1 MSPRQSAFELLEGNR
16 RMRFDLVDLR
26 LFLHIADAS
35 RMVQEGPTSRLLPRA
50 SASGAWRK
58 CSALHFS
65 FVTAAE
71 FSYHLL
77 ANVSWSTRVSSC
89 SKRSA
94 CGAISPATPGGC
106 RAQSACYPIR
116 QPSASTCATSMRP
129 RSATRRPATMKKSR
143 RGILHLHCAGFQGLV
158 GVCVKRRITSPLA
171 DTLRRGLGRALV
183 STCQNYFRTSLG
195 RVNA

>member
-1 MSPRQSAFELLEGNR
+1 
-16 RMRFDLVDLR
+16 MRSDLVDLR

-50 SASGAWRK
+50 SASAAWRK

-94 CGAISPATPGGC
+94 CGTISPATPGGC
-106 RAQSACYPIR
+106 RAQSACYQYDSHRRELAPLAYGRDLRRADPR
-116 QPSASTCATSMRP
+116 QWKVAARDFAFALRGLPRVGGCLRQTSNHKPACGHPQARP
-129 RSATRRPATMKKSR
+129 RPRPS
-143 RGILHLHCAGFQGLV
+143 V
-158 GVCVKRRITSPLA
+158 
-171 DTLRRGLGRALV
+171 
-183 STCQNYFRTSLG
+183 
-195 RVNA
+195 